1 MLCAQ
6 YLQNGEIT
14 SYSEESLHV
23 SKGQMIY
30 EIVFLVLQNRDIDKL
45 DFLIVSVPEMHII

>member
-6 YLQNGEIT
+6 YLQNAEIN